1 MEEIIKIWKEK
12 NVDRV
17 EFQFSCG
24 GDSMNET
31 ALAIYDKDDNLV
43 NDSELDGYFE
53 DEVYRRVD
61 FYEASDGHYMGES
74 GTVYIELDE
83 DTFIYNKSSESEWCE
98 SHPSTIEI
106 ELTEDQSNF
115 ILKHTENINGAYD
128 ESCNINFKN
137 DFIMTDD
144 LSKLIKSI
152 EEKVDYVTSSFEPS
166 DLSEE
171 INDWYTFESAK
182 PIIDSS
188 GKLIIE
194 ISNEYYTYR
203 EE

>member
-12 NVDRV
+12 NVDRA
-17 EFQFSCG
+17 EFEFNCG
-24 GDSMNET
+24 LDSMGDT
-31 ALAIYDKDDNLV
+31 DLYIYDKDDNLV
-43 NDSELDGYFE
+43 NDSVLHSYFE
-53 DEVYRRVD
+53 DEVYREVD

-83 DTFIYNKSSESEWCE
+83 NTFYYNKCSQSEWCE

-106 ELTEDQSNF
+106 ELTEDESDF
-115 ILKHTENINGAYD
+115 ILKHVEDINGGYD
-128 ESCNINFKN
+128 ESCNINFKD
-137 DFIMTDD
+137 DFIITDD

-152 EEKVDYVTSSFEPS
+152 EEKVDDVTSSFVPS
-166 DLSEE
+166 DLSED
-171 INDWYTFESAK
+171 ITDWYRFESGE

>member
-12 NVDRV
+12 NVDRA
-17 EFQFSCG
+17 EFEFSCG
-24 GDSMNET
+24 GDSMNDT
-31 ALAIYDKDDNLV
+31 ALYIYDKNDNLV
-43 NDSELDGYFE
+43 NDSELEEFFE
-53 DEVYRRVD
+53 DQVYSNVE
-61 FYEASDGHYMGES
+61 FYEASDGHYIGES

-83 DTFIYNKSSESEWCE
+83 DTFVYGKSSESQWCE
-98 SHPSTIEI
+98 SHSSTIEI
-106 ELTEDQSNF
+106 ELTEDQSDF
-115 ILKHTENINGAYD
+115 ILKHVENINGAYD

-137 DFIMTDD
+137 DFIITDD

-152 EEKVDYVTSSFEPS
+152 EEKVDDVTSSFVPS

-171 INDWYTFESAK
+171 INDWYRFESGE

-203 EE
+203 ED